1 MPRNRTALQVWGDG
15 ETGDFKCLTVVKLKP
30 RPFRKPGLFFESNK
44 LPRVRDTRVVDINT
58 RLEGKELLAE
68 INRHRC
74 DLKSEGFSPSWKQN
88 GSAPANDLAVGVM
101 ARHHDRAEGIYK

>member
-1 MPRNRTALQVWGDG
+1 MQGWGGG

-44 LPRVRDTRVVDINT
+44 SSLRFGIPASWAST

-68 INRHRC
+68 INWHLC
-74 DLKSEGFSPSWKQN
+74 DLKSDGFSPSWKRSD
-88 GSAPANDLAVGVM
+88 SAPANDLAVGVM